1 MDRQVTCAGSFRPL
15 QKGQRFALLVLVCLV
30 SLVPASALAQLTL
43 NPTQINQFDAETTI
57 TLGGVSPGTD
67 STMVTF
73 TLAADV
79 VVTTVD
85 ASLVV
90 AIPGEVATNAGSWS
104 VTVTATDLDSTV
116 RNYGPAT
123 FTVVAQSTD
132 IPPQLP
138 EIVVAEAT
146 SPTGANVTFDVQ
158 GATCDHSSGDLFP
171 LGTTIVNCGAAG
183 AFQVVVTDTTP
194 PVITVPADFATAS
207 SNPTFTVTATD
218 NIDGAVPAANIS
230 CIPASGD
237 TFPNGVT
244 TVQCSAH
251 DAHFNYAYGSF
262 NISVG
267 VPILHLP
274 GPITV
279 EATSSAGAAVT
290 YTATAD
296 GADTFSCSPASGS
309 TFPLGTTTV
318 NCTATNA
325 AGTVTGSFTVKVQDT
340 TPPTINSI
348 SASPNNLW
356 PDNHKMVD
364 VALTVSAS
372 DLVDPSPTA
381 TIVSVTANQ
390 PINSPGSGS
399 TTPDFVI
406 TGNLTLQLRAERT
419 QGVNRTYTITVQVCD
434 SSGNCATGTVPVTV
448 SPPPGS

>member
-1 MDRQVTCAGSFRPL
+1 
-15 QKGQRFALLVLVCLV
+15 
-30 SLVPASALAQLTL
+30 LAQLTL
-43 NPTQINQFDAETTI
+43 APTQTGQFDTEATI

-67 STMVTF
+67 STTVTF
-73 TLAADV
+73 TQDADV
-79 VVTTVD
+79 VTTTVD

-90 AIPGEVATNAGSWS
+90 AIPGEVAINAGSWS

-123 FTVVAQSTD
+123 LTVIALPTN

-146 SPTGANVTFDVQ
+146 SPSGANVTFDTG
-158 GATCDHSSGDLFP
+158 GAACDHNSGDLFP
-171 LGTTIVNCGAAG
+171 LGTTNVNCGAAG
-183 AFQVVVTDTTP
+183 AFQVVVTDTTL

-207 SNPTFTVTATD
+207 NNPTFTVTATD
-218 NIDGAVPAANIS
+218 NIDGDEPASNIS
-230 CIPASGD
+230 CSPASGD

-244 TVQCSAH
+244 TVLCFAH

-262 NISVG
+262 RITVG

-274 GPITV
+274 DPITA
-279 EATSSAGAAVT
+279 EATSAAGAAVT

-325 AGTVTGSFTVKVQDT
+325 AGTTTGSFTVKVQDT

-348 SASPNNLW
+348 TASPNNLW
-356 PDNHKMVD
+356 PDNHRMVN
-364 VALTVSAS
+364 VTLAVSAT

-390 PINSPGSGS
+390 PINSPGSGN
-399 TTPDFVI
+399 TTPDYVI

-419 QGVNRTYTITVQVCD
+419 QGLNRTYTVTVRVCD
-434 SSGNCATGTVPVTV
+434 FSNNCATGTVPVTV
-448 SPPPGS
+448 SPPPG

>member
-1 MDRQVTCAGSFRPL
+1 MISGLDGARSFRSVR
-15 QKGQRFALLVLVCLV
+15 KIFALLVLACVASLV
-30 SLVPASALAQLTL
+30 STSALAQLTL
-43 NPTQINQFDAETTI
+43 APTQTGQFDTEATI

-67 STMVTF
+67 STTVTF
-73 TLAADV
+73 TQDADV
-79 VVTTVD
+79 VTTTVD

-90 AIPGEVATNAGSWS
+90 AIPGEVAINAGSWS

-123 FTVVAQSTD
+123 LTVIALPTN

-146 SPTGANVTFDVQ
+146 SPSGANVTFDTG
-158 GATCDHSSGDLFP
+158 GAACDHNSGDLFP
-171 LGTTIVNCGAAG
+171 LGTTNVNCGAAG
-183 AFQVVVTDTTP
+183 AFQVVVTDTTL

-207 SNPTFTVTATD
+207 NNPTFTVTATD
-218 NIDGAVPAANIS
+218 NIDGDEPASNIS
-230 CIPASGD
+230 CSPASGD

-244 TVQCSAH
+244 TVLCFAH

-262 NISVG
+262 RITVG

-274 GPITV
+274 DPITA
-279 EATSSAGAAVT
+279 EATSAAGAAVT

-325 AGTVTGSFTVKVQDT
+325 AGTTTGSFTVKVQDT

-348 SASPNNLW
+348 TASPNNLW
-356 PDNHKMVD
+356 PDNHRMVN
-364 VALTVSAS
+364 VTLAVSAT

-390 PINSPGSGS
+390 PINSPGSGN
-399 TTPDFVI
+399 TTPDYVI

-419 QGVNRTYTITVQVCD
+419 QGLNRTYTVTVRVCD
-434 SSGNCATGTVPVTV
+434 FSNNCATGTVPVTV
-448 SPPPGS
+448 SPPPG

>member
-1 MDRQVTCAGSFRPL
+1 MISDLDGAHKFRPVR
-15 QKGQRFALLVLVCLV
+15 KGFALLVLACLV
-30 SLVPASALAQLTL
+30 SLVSASALAQLTL
-43 NPTQINQFDAETTI
+43 VPTQINQFDVETTI

-73 TLAADV
+73 TQGADV

-90 AIPGEVATNAGSWS
+90 AIPGEVAANAGSWS
-104 VTVTATDLDSTV
+104 VTVIATDLDSTV

-123 FTVVAQSTD
+123 LTVVAPPTT

-146 SPTGANVTFDVQ
+146 SPTGANVTFDV
-158 GATCDHSSGDLFP
+158 GDAACDHSSGDLFP
-171 LGTTIVNCGAAG
+171 LGTTTVNCGAAG
-183 AFQVVVTDTTP
+183 AFQVVVTDTTS
-194 PVITVPADFATAS
+194 PVITVPGDFATAS
-207 SNPTFTVTATD
+207 NNPTFTVTATD
-218 NIDGAVPAANIS
+218 NIDGAEPASNIS
-230 CIPASGD
+230 CSPASGA

-244 TVQCSAH
+244 TVLCSAH
-251 DAHFNYAYGSF
+251 DAHFNYAFGSF
-262 NISVG
+262 NINVG

-274 GPITV
+274 DPITA
-279 EATSSAGAAVT
+279 EATSPAGAVVT

-325 AGTVTGSFTVKVQDT
+325 AGTSTGSFTVKVQDT
-340 TPPTINSI
+340 TPPAINSI
-348 SASPNNLW
+348 TASPNNLW
-356 PDNHKMVD
+356 PDDHKMVN
-364 VALTVSAS
+364 VTLTVSAT

-390 PINSPGSGS
+390 PLNSPGSGNTS
-399 TTPDFVI
+399 PDFVI

-419 QGVNRTYTITVQVCD
+419 QGVNRTYTITVRVCD
-434 SSGNCATGTVPVTV
+434 FSGNCATGTVTATV

>member
-1 MDRQVTCAGSFRPL
+1 MR
-15 QKGQRFALLVLVCLV
+15 VLAFLFSLV
-30 SLVPASALAQLTL
+30 SAPAWAQLTL
-43 NPTQINQFDAETTI
+43 NPTQINQYDTETTI

-67 STMVTF
+67 STAVTF
-73 TLAADV
+73 TQGADV

-90 AIPGEVATNAGSWS
+90 AMPGEVAANAGSWS

-123 FTVVAQSTD
+123 LTVVAPPIT

-146 SPTGANVTFDVQ
+146 SPTGANVTFDVG

-171 LGTTIVNCGAAG
+171 LGATTVNCGAAG

-207 SNPTFTVTATD
+207 NNPTFTVTATD
-218 NIDGAVPAANIS
+218 NIDGAEPDANIN
-230 CIPASGD
+230 CIPASGAA
-237 TFPNGVT
+237 FPNGVT
-244 TVQCSAH
+244 TVLCSAH
-251 DAHFNYAYGSF
+251 DAHFNYAFGSF
-262 NISVG
+262 NITVG

-274 GPITV
+274 APITV
-279 EATSSAGAAVT
+279 EATSPAGAVVT

-325 AGTVTGSFTVKVQDT
+325 AGTTNGSFTVKVQDT

-348 SASPNNLW
+348 TASPNNLW
-356 PDNHKMVD
+356 PDNHKLIN
-364 VALTVSAS
+364 VALTVAAT

-381 TIVSVTANQ
+381 TIVSVTADQ
-390 PINSPGSGS
+390 PISSPGSGN
-399 TTPDFVI
+399 TTPDYVI

-419 QGVNRTYTITVQVCD
+419 QGVNRTYTVTVRVCD
-434 SSGNCATGTVPVTV
+434 SSNNCATGTVPVTV

>member
-1 MDRQVTCAGSFRPL
+1 VISDLDRTHDFRPMR
-15 QKGQRFALLVLVCLV
+15 KIFALLVLACLV
-30 SLVPASALAQLTL
+30 SLVSPSALAQLTL
-43 NPTQINQFDAETTI
+43 VPTQINQFDTETTVK
-57 TLGGVSPGTD
+57 LGGVSPGTN
-67 STMVTF
+67 STTVTF
-73 TLAADV
+73 TQGADV

-90 AIPGEVATNAGSWS
+90 AIPGEVAANAGSWS
-104 VTVTATDLDSTV
+104 VTVIATDLDSTV

-123 FTVVAQSTD
+123 LTVVAPPIN

-146 SPTGANVTFDVQ
+146 SPAGANVTFDTG

-171 LGTTIVNCGAAG
+171 LGTTTVNCGAAG

-207 SNPTFTVTATD
+207 HNPTFTVTATD
-218 NIDGAVPAANIS
+218 NIDGAEPASNIS
-230 CIPASGD
+230 CSPASGA

-244 TVQCSAH
+244 TVLCIAH
-251 DAHFNYAYGSF
+251 DAHFNYASGSF
-262 NISVG
+262 KITVG

-279 EATSSAGAAVT
+279 EATSPAGAVVT

-318 NCTATNA
+318 SCAATNA
-325 AGTVTGSFTVKVQDT
+325 AGTSTGSFTVKVQDT

-348 SASPNNLW
+348 TASPNNLW

-364 VALTVSAS
+364 VTVTVSAT

-381 TIVSVTANQ
+381 TIVSVTSNQ
-390 PINSPGSGS
+390 PVNSPGSGNTS
-399 TTPDFVI
+399 PDFVI
-406 TGNLTLQLRAERT
+406 TGNLTLQLREERT
-419 QGVNRTYTITVQVCD
+419 QGVNRTYTITVRDCD
-434 SSGNCATGTVPVTV
+434 FSGNCATGTVNVTV
-448 SPPPGS
+448 SPPH

>member
-1 MDRQVTCAGSFRPL
+1 MDRQVACTVNFQPTRN
-15 QKGQRFALLVLVCLV
+15 RVTFALLLACLV

-43 NPTQINQFDAETTI
+43 NPTQINQFDTETTI

-67 STMVTF
+67 STTVTF

-90 AIPGEVATNAGSWS
+90 AIPGDVAANAGSWS

-123 FTVVAQSTD
+123 LTVVAAPTD

-146 SPTGANVTFDVQ
+146 SPTGANVTFDTG
-158 GATCDHSSGDLFP
+158 GATCDHSSGELFP
-171 LGTTIVNCGAAG
+171 IGTTIVNCGAAG
-183 AFQVVVTDTTP
+183 VFPVVVTDTTP
-194 PVITVPADFATAS
+194 PVITLPANFATAS
-207 SNPTFTVTATD
+207 NNPTFTVTATD
-218 NIDGAVPAANIS
+218 NIDGSEPASNIT

-244 TVQCSAH
+244 TVLCFAH
-251 DAHFNYAYGSF
+251 DAHFNYAFGSF
-262 NISVG
+262 TITVG

-274 GPITV
+274 GPITA
-279 EATSSAGAAVT
+279 EATSPAGAVVT

-296 GADTFSCSPASGS
+296 GADSFSCSPASGS

-318 NCTATNA
+318 NCAATNA
-325 AGTVTGSFTVKVQDT
+325 AGTSTGSFTVKVQDT
-340 TPPTINSI
+340 TPPTISSI
-348 SASPNNLW
+348 TASPNNLW
-356 PDNHKMVD
+356 PENHKMVD
-364 VALTVSAS
+364 VTVAVSAA

-399 TTPDFVI
+399 TTPDFAI

-419 QGVNRTYTITVQVCD
+419 QGVNRTYTITVRVCD
-434 SSGNCATGTVPVTV
+434 ASNNCVTGTVPVTV